1 MPRAWFF
8 NIPLTG
14 HINPTLPLIRELV
27 RRGDE
32 ITYFSSSA
40 YEDRILS
47 TGAIYRGYA
56 NQEAVE
62 QSRNVT
68 HLIHQGNQVAE
79 ATYNLLPEV
88 LSAVEQER
96 PDYLLFDMSAPW
108 GGIASRQFDIPAVA
122 SFPHLPFYWRTVLM
136 DWRILWKG
144 LRNVRPG
151 YGYWRDL
158 QRQTV
163 KIVKDYNL
171 RDPKDIN
178 VLSSTAELNIVFS
191 SRYFQPLNKHFDDS
205 YVYIGPDVRLDR
217 HEEPMQIS
225 KREDQ
230 KLIYIAVGTVYKASL
245 DFFKH
250 CMAAFAGDRYT
261 VIMSIGKAM
270 NPASL
275 GAIPENFTVAQFVPQ
290 LAVLRKADVFIT
302 HGGMSSISEAI
313 LSRVPMVVVP
323 NTIEQSINA
332 AILEK
337 LVAGLYM
344 EHSQVNVETLQNA
357 IDKGVNDLALK
368 EGIEKIRKSFLEAGG
383 DRRGADEVQ
392 IFKSKHGLD

>member
-1 MPRAWFF
+1 
-8 NIPLTG
+8 
-14 HINPTLPLIRELV
+14 
-27 RRGDE
+27 
-32 ITYFSSSA
+32 
-40 YEDRILS
+40 
-47 TGAIYRGYA
+47 
-56 NQEAVE
+56 
-62 QSRNVT
+62 
-68 HLIHQGNQVAE
+68 
-79 ATYNLLPEV
+79 
-88 LSAVEQER
+88 
-96 PDYLLFDMSAPW
+96 
-108 GGIASRQFDIPAVA
+108 
-122 SFPHLPFYWRTVLM
+122 
-136 DWRILWKG
+136 
-144 LRNVRPG
+144 
-151 YGYWRDL
+151 
-158 QRQTV
+158 
-163 KIVKDYNL
+163 
-171 RDPKDIN
+171 
-178 VLSSTAELNIVFS
+178 
-191 SRYFQPLNKHFDDS
+191 
-205 YVYIGPDVRLDR
+205 
-217 HEEPMQIS
+217 MQIS